1 MLTPEEQP
9 PVRSASWLL
18 VPLLVF
24 AWVTLVFATAA
35 NVNRLV
41 EGDAAPKYFD
51 LFFSDTLHM
60 KAWLALIVALLA
72 LFQVFSAAW
81 IFRKLPWSRPRWINA
96 GHRWSGR
103 AAFLLSLPV
112 AYHCIFLLGF
122 QDTST
127 RALAHSFLG
136 CFFYG
141 AFAAKVTIVRLHNY
155 PRWVLPAAG
164 GLVFAILIALWYTSS
179 LWFFESVG
187 VDL

>member
-1 MLTPEEQP
+1 MLIPDEQP

-18 VPLLVF
+18 VPFLVF

-60 KAWLALIVALLA
+60 KVWLACGVAFLA

-81 IFRKLPWSRPRWINA
+81 IFRRLPWSRPRWINA
-96 GHRWSGR
+96 AHRWSGR
-103 AAFLLSLPV
+103 LAFILSLPI

-122 QDTST
+122 QDTTSRT
-127 RALAHSFLG
+127 LAHSLLG

-141 AFAAKVTIVRLHNY
+141 AFAAKVTVVRLHNF
-155 PRWVLPAAG
+155 PGWVLPVAG
-164 GLVFAILIALWYTSS
+164 GLVFALLIALWYTSS
-179 LWFFESVG
+179 LWFFETVG
-187 VDL
+187 VER